1 MKNNI
6 NLTIFKGFIYRVCQ
20 FINNLIITAINSKTI
35 MSTSRRSFI
44 QNSALLLAGT
54 ALLSKTAFAAAK
66 PSEIVGLQ
74 LYSVRDDMTKDP
86 KGTLAQLA
94 KMGYKHVEHANY
106 VDRKFYGFTPREFK
120 KVLDDLGLKM
130 PSGHTV
136 MDKNHWD
143 AGKKDF
149 TDAWK
154 YTVEDAAYMG
164 QQYVISPWIDES
176 MRKTYDDLVRCL
188 DVFNLSGDLCQKSG
202 MKFGYHNH
210 WAEFTE
216 QLNGMKLFDI
226 MMQKLDVNK
235 VVMQLDI
242 GNMYIGGAKAL
253 DVIGKYPGK
262 FELIHVKDEIAS
274 TNEEKFESAILG
286 KGVIPVKEVLDLC
299 RKSGGTKVFI
309 IEQESYQNRSPLES
323 VKEDLAVMKQWGY

>member
-1 MKNNI
+1 ME
-6 NLTIFKGFIYRVCQ
+6 
-20 FINNLIITAINSKTI
+20 
-35 MSTSRRSFI
+35 TSRRSFI
-44 QNSALLLAGT
+44 KNSAVLLAGSALLSRT
-54 ALLSKTAFAAAK
+54 AWAASK
-66 PSEIVGLQ
+66 PSEIIGLQ
-74 LYSVRDDMTKDP
+74 LYSVRDDMKKDP
-86 KGTLAQLA
+86 LGTLTQLA
-94 KMGYKHVEHANY
+94 KIGYKHVEHANY
-106 VDRKFYGFTPREFK
+106 IDRKFYGYSAKEFK

-136 MDKNHWD
+136 MGKNHWD
-143 AGKKDF
+143 AAKKDF

-164 QQYVISPWIDES
+164 QKYVISPWMDES
-176 MRKTYDDLVRCL
+176 MRKTYDDMVRYL
-188 DVFNLSGDLCQKSG
+188 DIFNLSGELCQKSG

-253 DVIGKYPGK
+253 DVIGQYPGK
-262 FELIHVKDEIAS
+262 FELIHVKDEVAVN
-274 TNEEKFESAILG
+274 TAEKYESAILG
-286 KGVIPVKEVLDLC
+286 KGIIPVKEVLDIC
-299 RKSGGTKVFI
+299 RKTGGTKVYI
-309 IEQESYQNRSPLES
+309 IEQESYQGKEP
-323 VKEDLAVMKQWGY
+323 VACMKEDFEIMKNWGY